1 MERVGS
7 KILKE
12 ILDEYI
18 SERGLDSSF
27 ERLEIEKV
35 WRCIVG
41 PKIDK
46 LTDRVYYKDGVL
58 VCYMNSSLV
67 RNNLYYRQESLRSR
81 LNLTLGCEKVKKIVF
96 K

>member
-7 KILKE
+7 RILKE

-18 SERGLDSSF
+18 NERGLGSPF

-35 WRCIVG
+35 WRSVVG

-81 LNLTLGCEKVKKIVF
+81 LNMTLGGEKVKKIVL

>member
-7 KILKE
+7 RILKE

-18 SERGLDSSF
+18 NERGLGSPF

-35 WRCIVG
+35 WRSVVG
-41 PKIDK
+41 PNIDK

-81 LNLTLGCEKVKKIVF
+81 LNLTLGGEKVKKIVL

>member
-7 KILKE
+7 RILNE

-18 SERGLDSSF
+18 NERGRCSPF

-35 WRCIVG
+35 GRSVVG

-81 LNLTLGCEKVKKIVF
+81 LNLTLGGEKVKKIVL